1 MSALIGERVHFLS
14 TYMRRRKRRM
24 KNVYQRNVENKESAL
39 KEKGSAFSK
48 DKDAKEKEDEK

>member
-1 MSALIGERVHFLS
+1 
-14 TYMRRRKRRM
+14 M